1 MQFPDSSF
9 DIVIDKA
16 LLDAMVCGDGAP
28 LNVQQMLSE
37 IHRVL
42 TPTGTYICITHGQES
57 QRKKFLK
64 NVNKFN
70 WKRIKHMIQKP
81 QLGQTFKE
89 LKIPK
94 EDDKKNFH
102 FMYICRKEIN
112 PIIDSDDEEAVA
124 AENARIQAENKAQ
137 EDAAAAEG
145 SPTKTVQ

>member
-1 MQFPDSSF
+1 MDVRNMQFPDSSF

-70 WKRIKHMIQKP
+70 WKRIKHMI
-81 QLGQTFKE
+81 
-89 LKIPK
+89 
-94 EDDKKNFH
+94 
-102 FMYICRKEIN
+102 
-112 PIIDSDDEEAVA
+112 
-124 AENARIQAENKAQ
+124 
-137 EDAAAAEG
+137 
-145 SPTKTVQ
+145 